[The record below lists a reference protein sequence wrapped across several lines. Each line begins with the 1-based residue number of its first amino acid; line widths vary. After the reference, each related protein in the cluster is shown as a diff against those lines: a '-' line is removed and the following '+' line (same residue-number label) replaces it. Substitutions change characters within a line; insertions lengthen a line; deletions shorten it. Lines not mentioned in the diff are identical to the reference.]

1 MPAVMDAEQR
11 RKLEDALLRKA
22 EALVRQLRQAAE
34 SGNPANVDAQAA
46 IMTELL
52 KAREFPTQRATEFR
66 EATKTIQ
73 RSAYQLS
80 VDTLIG
86 QAERRGHAGDDKG
99 RNELISKAKEHYA
112 KAVRFGADEEFRSA
126 VERRVQAALMTSK
139 DGIDDRTKQAAARKL
154 EQHDVGAKAPGGIER
169 RRCIRY
175 MDPVMT
181 VELGGHKYQTVNWSI
196 RGLLLENYRG
206 ELELSPG
213 DRVKLDVHCA
223 DVPDPCGAAG
233 GGGRQVAHV
242 VRVDAERNAL
252 ALDFPEMSTVILD
265 LVHRMKDAGI
275 KPEPER

>member
-1 MPAVMDAEQR
+1 MAAVMDAEQR

-52 KAREFPTQRATEFR
+52 KAREFPTQRAAEFR
-66 EATKTIQ
+66 ETTKTIQ

-99 RNELISKAKEHYA
+99 RNELITRAKEHYA

-181 VELGGHKYQTVNWSI
+181 VELGGRKYQTVNWSI

-213 DRVKLDVHCA
+213 DRVKLDVHCT
-223 DVPDPCGAAG
+223 DVPEVGTVS
-233 GGGRQVAHV
+233 GRQVAHV
-242 VRVDAERNAL
+242 VRVDAERNTL

-275 KPEPER
+275 RPEPER